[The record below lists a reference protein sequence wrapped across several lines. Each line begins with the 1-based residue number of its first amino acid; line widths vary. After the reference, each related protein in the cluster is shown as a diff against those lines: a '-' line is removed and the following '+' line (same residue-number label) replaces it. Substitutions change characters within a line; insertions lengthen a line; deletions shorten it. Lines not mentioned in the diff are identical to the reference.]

1 MGTQAVDTAGPG
13 GTTSADGT
21 SGAARSGPGAPGGRD
36 ALLTAGAIA
45 AAVAAYVVSAS
56 SGTARGRAHTVLLVL
71 GALLAGTTVL
81 LGALRER
88 RTQRRL
94 RTAEQVAVEAEAE
107 LMLTL
112 NGALAPIT
120 NYLGDMADQR
130 TTGGRATVAGQL
142 SQAVVDAVVRLTADA
157 SRSAFYRLDDD
168 WQGLTREVW
177 GGRASQPRGAFV
189 AGTPDGDAVLDLVR
203 AGDYVVVDDI
213 AASPMVTPSPGAGYR
228 TVVAVAVTAG
238 SLPLGLL
245 TVDAPRPGDLGPTD
259 VELLRVLANL
269 LGAGLAQV

>member
-1 MGTQAVDTAGPG
+1 VTVATPEQQARRVLRRQRVLWIVL
-13 GTTSADGT
+13 S
-21 SGAARSGPGAPGGRD
+21 
-36 ALLTAGAIA
+36 AGAVV
-45 AAVAAYVVSAS
+45 AAVATFLLSAQAGQS
-56 SGTARGRAHTVLLVL
+56 SGSTRTWLLTLGAASTATTIVL
-71 GALLAGTTVL
+71 GALQHRLTD
-81 LGALRER
+81 R
-88 RTQRRL
+88 RR
-94 RTAEQVAVEAEAE
+94 RTAEQVALEAEEE
-107 LMLTL
+107 LALTL

-120 NYLGDMADQR
+120 NYLGEMADAVDESAR
-130 TTGGRATVAGQL
+130 DHVAGQL
-142 SQAVVDAVVRLTADA
+142 SQAVVEAVVKLSPEG
-157 SRSAFYRLDDD
+157 SRSAFYRLDED

-177 GGRASQPRGAFV
+177 GGRSSQPRGAFV

-203 AGDYVVVDDI
+203 AGDYVVVDDVE
-213 AASPMVTPSPGAGYR
+213 ASPMVTPSPGAGYR

>member
-1 MGTQAVDTAGPG
+1 M
-13 GTTSADGT
+13 TTTRTGQDPE
-21 SGAARSGPGAPGGRD
+21 RVKEY
-36 ALLTAGAIA
+36 LLTSV
-45 AAVAAYVVSAS
+45 AVALATATYVVSAT
-56 SGTARGRAHTVLLVL
+56 GGDAVGRTRTALLVL
-71 GALLAGTTVL
+71 GAVLAGATVL
-81 LGALRER
+81 VGALQQR

-130 TTGGRATVAGQL
+130 TADGRATVAGQL
-142 SQAVVDAVVRLTADA
+142 SQAVVDAAVRLTAEG
-157 SRSAFYRLDDD
+157 SRSAFYQLDDD

-177 GGRASQPRGAFV
+177 GGRSMQPRRSFSV
-189 AGTPDGDAVLDLVR
+189 GTPDGDAVLDVVR
-203 AGDYVVVDDI
+203 AGDYVVVDDVRT
-213 AASPMVTPSPGAGYR
+213 SPMVTPSPGAGYL

-245 TVDAPRPGDLGPTD
+245 TVDAPHVGDLGPTD
-259 VELLRVLANL
+259 VELTRVLANL